1 VEYAYLLVRKV
12 KSRLPKIL
20 HELYTI
26 NRPTIHLLRIKKE
39 KEMESDNKTVI
50 NSRVKLAIKITIRV
64 LMFLIFSGLL
74 LFLPAGSLKFWQV
87 WIYYITIFIPLLF
100 TILYYL
106 KNDLEFVKQRSGRK
120 EKEKEQ
126 KPLQILFVFI
136 FLIGFLIPGFDYR
149 FHWSNIPIFIVILA
163 NIFVLLGY
171 LVIIV
176 TMKENR
182 FASSIIETS
191 KDQKVIDTGPYKIVR
206 HPMYSG
212 GLIFILFTPIALG
225 SYWALIPFLVGIS
238 AWLVLRIINEEKYL
252 INNLPGYKEY
262 CQKTKY
268 RLILFIW

>member
-1 VEYAYLLVRKV
+1 
-12 KSRLPKIL
+12 
-20 HELYTI
+20 
-26 NRPTIHLLRIKKE
+26 
-39 KEMESDNKTVI
+39 MESDNKTVI

-163 NIFVLLGY
+163 NLFVLLGY

-176 TMKENR
+176 TMKENK

>member
-1 VEYAYLLVRKV
+1 MRHNKKLL
-12 KSRLPKIL
+12 
-20 HELYTI
+20 
-26 NRPTIHLLRIKKE
+26 
-39 KEMESDNKTVI
+39 I
-50 NSRVKLAIKITIRV
+50 NSRIPLVIKITIRV

-74 LFLPAGSLKFWQV
+74 LFLPAGSFKFWQV
-87 WIYYITIFIPLLF
+87 WVYYITILIPLLF
-100 TILYYL
+100 TFLYYL
-106 KNDLEFVKQRSGRK
+106 KNDPEFLKQRSGRK

-136 FLIGFLIPGFDYR
+136 FLIGFLISGFDFR
-149 FHWSNIPIFIVILA
+149 FHWSNLPIFMVILS
-163 NIFVLLGY
+163 NLFVLLGY
-171 LVIIV
+171 LVIMV
-176 TMKENR
+176 TMKANR

-191 KDQKVIDTGPYKIVR
+191 KDQKVIETGPYKIVR

-252 INNLPGYKEY
+252 INNLSGYKEY

-268 RLILFIW
+268 RLIPFIW